1 MADYEGDIHG
11 ICEQIRSATKGWGT
25 NEDSLIEALGPLG
38 PVERA
43 IVAKRYEEEYG
54 DNLVELMEKESG
66 GSDFGTA
73 IQLLAQP
80 IERAE
85 CSILRKACSGIGT
98 KEKLVVLVLS
108 GR

>member
-1 MADYEGDIHG
+1 M
-11 ICEQIRSATKGWGT
+11 
-25 NEDSLIEALGPLG
+25 
-38 PVERA
+38 V
-43 IVAKRYEEEYG
+43 KRYEAEYG
-54 DNLVELMEKESG
+54 EKLVDLMKKESG

-80 IERAE
+80 IEEAE
-85 CSILRKACSGIGT
+85 CSILKKACSGIGT